1 MTSGLRSSN
10 VRRGLGLA
18 AAVVGVVGYVA
29 FGWRFGDGGSGG
41 LPFALGIA
49 FCAVAVGLTIVR
61 RR

>member
-1 MTSGLRSSN
+1 MARGPLPAN
-10 VRRGLGLA
+10 ARRFLGLV

-49 FCAVAVGLTIVR
+49 FCVVAAGLTLFR
-61 RR
+61 R